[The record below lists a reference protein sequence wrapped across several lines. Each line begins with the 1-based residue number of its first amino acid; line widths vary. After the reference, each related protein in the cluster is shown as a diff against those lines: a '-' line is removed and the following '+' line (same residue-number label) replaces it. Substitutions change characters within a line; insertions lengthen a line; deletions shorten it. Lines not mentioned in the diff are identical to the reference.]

1 MRDELLYYYER
12 ELGFLRQMGADFAER
27 YPKVASRLALEAT
40 RCDDPHVERIIEAFS
55 FLAARL
61 HLKIDDEFPEI
72 TQALL
77 SLVYPHYLRP
87 IPAMSVA
94 EFRGDPKAGKIGS
107 SIRVPRGSTIFTR
120 PTGGVTCKFRS
131 CYETIIWPL
140 KITEAQWRTAD
151 RLDPPLKGTDA
162 VGVIR
167 LLLRCNPGITFN
179 EFRVPTLRF
188 YLYSDP
194 NLVYPLYELLCNNC
208 SGVLLRDPSVKGR
221 QKTIT
226 LPGSSLRPVGF
237 AEDESML
244 PYPRR
249 SFSGYRLLQEYFAF
263 PEKFLFVD
271 FNGLDMLTGRGFGD
285 TVELLFLISSIP
297 RQDQEQVFQ
306 TGIAPGIFKLN
317 CSPIVNL
324 FPQTAEPILHD
335 QTSYE
340 YPVIADVRRRESVDV
355 FSVDSVSAVSPRSHD
370 PVPYEAFYSFRH
382 GHARTR
388 DQVFWHV
395 SRREL
400 EGKLAG
406 TSPVWL
412 SLVDLAG
419 NPVRAEFET
428 LTLHCTC
435 TNGDLPS
442 RLPLGN
448 ERGDFDLDGDAT
460 VKQIVALRKPTQSTP
475 PPLGRNALW
484 RLISHLSLNYLSLV
498 DEGKDALQEILRL
511 YEFSGSP
518 WLERQIAGIS
528 KVNARRHLARVVS
541 DTGISFVK
549 GTRVEMELDEEQYV
563 GGGAYLFASV
573 MECFL
578 GQYVSMNSFSQLVA
592 KSTQREEIIRQWQ
605 PRAGQSILL

>member
-1 MRDELLYYYER
+1 VRDELLYYYER

-27 YPKVASRLALEAT
+27 YPKVASRLALERT

-77 SLVYPHYLRP
+77 NLVYPHYLRP

-107 SIRVPRGSTIFTR
+107 SIRVPRGATLYTR
-120 PTGGVTCKFRS
+120 PTGGVTCRFRS
-131 CYETIIWPL
+131 CYETTIWPL
-140 KITEAQWRTAD
+140 AVAEAQWRTPD
-151 RLDPPLKGTDA
+151 RLDPPLKGVDA
-162 VGVIR
+162 VAAIR
-167 LLLRCNPGITFN
+167 LLLKCNPGATFN
-179 EFRVPTLRF
+179 EVRVPSLRF
-188 YLYSDP
+188 YFYGEPS
-194 NLVYPLYELLCNNC
+194 LVYPLYELLSNNC
-208 SGVLLRDPSVKGR
+208 SGVLLRDPTLKGR
-221 QKTIT
+221 HKTIT
-226 LPGSSLRPVGF
+226 LQGSSLRPVGF
-237 AEDESML
+237 EEDESML

-249 SFSGYRLLQEYFAF
+249 SFGGYRLLQEYFAF
-263 PEKFLFVD
+263 PEKFLFMD
-271 FNGLDMLTGRGFGD
+271 LSGLEMLTGRGYGE
-285 TVELLFLISSIP
+285 TVEVVILISSLP
-297 RQDQEQVFQ
+297 RPEQEQVLQ
-306 TGIAPGIFKLN
+306 TGVVPGIFRLG

-340 YPVIADVRRRESVDV
+340 YPVIADVRRRDSVHV
-355 FSVDSVSAVSPRSHD
+355 FSVDSVKAASPRSHD
-370 PVPYEAFYSFRH
+370 PVPYEPFYSFRH

-412 SLVDLAG
+412 SLVDLSG

-448 ERGDFDLDGDAT
+448 ERGDFDLDGDAP
-460 VKQIVALRKPTQSTP
+460 VKQIVALRKPTPSVE

-498 DEGKDALQEILRL
+498 DEGKDAFQEILRL

-518 WLERQIAGIS
+518 WLERQIAGITKINS
-528 KVNARRHLARVVS
+528 KRHLARVVS

-563 GGGAYLFASV
+563 GGGAFLFASV
-573 MECFL
+573 MEYFL
-578 GQYVSMNSFSQLVA
+578 GQYVSMNSFSQLIA
-592 KSTQREEIIRQWQ
+592 KSAQRKEIIRQWQ

>member
-27 YPKVASRLALEAT
+27 YPKVASRLALEPT

-77 SLVYPHYLRP
+77 NLVYPHYLRP
-87 IPAMSVA
+87 VPAMSIA
-94 EFRGDPKAGKIGS
+94 EFRSDPKAGKVS
-107 SIRVPRGSTIFTR
+107 SAIRVPRGAVLYTR
-120 PTGGVTCKFRS
+120 PTSGVTCKFRS
-131 CYETIIWPL
+131 CYETVIWPVG
-140 KITEAQWRTAD
+140 IAEAQWRTPD
-151 RLDPPLKGTDA
+151 RLDPPLKGTEA
-162 VGVIR
+162 VAAIR
-167 LLLRCNPGITFN
+167 LLLKCNPGVTFN
-179 EFRVPTLRF
+179 ELRVPSLRF
-188 YLYSDP
+188 YLYSEP

-226 LPGSSLRPVGF
+226 LPGSALRPVGF

-249 SFSGYRLLQEYFAF
+249 SFTGYRLLQEYFAF
-263 PEKFLFVD
+263 PEKFLFMD
-271 FNGLDMLTGRGFGD
+271 FNGLDMLTARGFGE
-285 TVELLFLISSIP
+285 TVEVLILISSLP
-297 RQDQEQVFQ
+297 RPEQEQVLQ
-306 TGIAPGIFKLN
+306 TGIVPGIFRLG

-324 FPQTAEPILHD
+324 FPQTAEPILHE
-335 QTSYE
+335 QTRYE
-340 YPVIADVRRRESVDV
+340 YPVIADVRRRDSVHV
-355 FSVDSVSAVSPRSHD
+355 FSVDSVSAASPRSHD
-370 PVPYEAFYSFRH
+370 PVPYEPFYSFRH

-388 DQVFWHV
+388 DQVFWHI

-412 SLVDLAG
+412 SLVDVGG

-448 ERGDFDLDGDAT
+448 ERGDFDLEGDAP
-460 VKQIVALRKPTQSTP
+460 VRQIVALRKPTQSVP
-475 PPLGRNALW
+475 PPLGRSALW

-498 DEGKDALQEILRL
+498 DEGRDALQEILRL

-518 WLERQIAGIS
+518 WLERQIAGIT
-528 KVNARRHLARVVS
+528 KVSSRRHLARVVS

-563 GGGAYLFASV
+563 GGGAFLFASV
-573 MECFL
+573 MEYFL

-592 KSTQREEIIRQWQ
+592 KSGQRKEIIRQWQ

>member
-12 ELGFLRQMGADFAER
+12 ELGFVRQMGAEFAER
-27 YPKVASRLALEAT
+27 YPKVASRLALEKT

-77 SLVYPHYLRP
+77 NLVYPHYLRP
-87 IPAMSVA
+87 VPAMSIA
-94 EFRGDPKAGKIGS
+94 EYRSDPKAGKAS
-107 SIRVPRGSTIFTR
+107 AAIRVPRGAMLHAR
-120 PTGGVTCKFRS
+120 PAGGVTCKFRN
-131 CYETIIWPL
+131 CYETTIWPL
-140 KITEAQWRTAD
+140 SIAEAQWRTPD
-151 RLDPPLKGTDA
+151 RLDPPLKGTDSVA
-162 VGVIR
+162 VIR
-167 LLLRCNPGITFN
+167 MLLKCNPNTSFN
-179 EFRVPTLRF
+179 ELRVPSLRL
-188 YLYSDP
+188 YLYSEP

-208 SGVLLRDPSVKGR
+208 SGVMLRDPNVKGR
-221 QKTIT
+221 HRTIT

-263 PEKFLFVD
+263 PEKFLFID
-271 FNGLDMLTGRGFGD
+271 FNGLDMLTGRGFGE
-285 TVELLFLISSIP
+285 TVEVLFLIASLP
-297 RQDQEQVFQ
+297 RPEQEQVLQ
-306 TGIAPGIFKLN
+306 TGIVPAIFRLG

-340 YPVIADVRRRESVDV
+340 YPVIADVRRRESVEV
-355 FSVDSVSAVSPRSHD
+355 FSVDSVSAASPHSHD
-370 PVPYEAFYSFRH
+370 PVPYEPFYSFRH
-382 GHARTR
+382 GRARTKG
-388 DQVFWHV
+388 QVFWHV
-395 SRREL
+395 SRRDL

-412 SLVDLAG
+412 SLVDLGG

-448 ERGDFDLDGDAT
+448 ERGDFELDGD
-460 VKQIVALRKPTQSTP
+460 VPVRQIIALRKPSASVP

-498 DEGKDALQEILRL
+498 DEGRDAFQEILRL
-511 YEFSGSP
+511 YEFSSSP
-518 WLERQIAGIS
+518 WLERQISGITKIS
-528 KVNARRHLARVVS
+528 SRRHLARVVS

-549 GTRVEMELDEEQYV
+549 GTRVEIELDEEQYV
-563 GGGAYLFASV
+563 GGGVFLFASV
-573 MECFL
+573 MEYFL
-578 GQYVSMNSFSQLVA
+578 GQYVSMNSFSQLIA
-592 KSTQREEIIRQWQ
+592 KSNQRKAVIRQWQ

>member
-12 ELGFLRQMGADFAER
+12 ELGFVRQMGAEFAER
-27 YPKVASRLALEAT
+27 YPKVASRLALEKT

-77 SLVYPHYLRP
+77 NLVYPHYLRP
-87 IPAMSVA
+87 VPAMSIA
-94 EFRGDPKAGKIGS
+94 EYRSDPKAGKAS
-107 SIRVPRGSTIFTR
+107 AAIRVPRGAMLHAR
-120 PTGGVTCKFRS
+120 PAGGVTCKFRN
-131 CYETIIWPL
+131 CYETTIWPL
-140 KITEAQWRTAD
+140 SIAEAQWRTPD
-151 RLDPPLKGTDA
+151 RLDPPLKGTDSVA
-162 VGVIR
+162 AIR
-167 LLLRCNPGITFN
+167 MLLKCNPNTSFN
-179 EFRVPTLRF
+179 ELRVPSLRL
-188 YLYSDP
+188 YLYSEP

-208 SGVLLRDPSVKGR
+208 SGVMLRDPNVKGR
-221 QKTIT
+221 HRTIT

-263 PEKFLFVD
+263 PEKFLFID
-271 FNGLDMLTGRGFGD
+271 FNGLDMLTGRGFGE
-285 TVELLFLISSIP
+285 TVEVLFLIASLP
-297 RQDQEQVFQ
+297 RPEQEQVLQ
-306 TGIAPGIFKLN
+306 TGIVPAIFRLG

-340 YPVIADVRRRESVDV
+340 YPVIADVRRRESVEV
-355 FSVDSVSAVSPRSHD
+355 FSVDSVSAASPHSHD
-370 PVPYEAFYSFRH
+370 PVPYEPFYSFRH
-382 GHARTR
+382 GRARTK

-395 SRREL
+395 SRRDL

-412 SLVDLAG
+412 SLVDLGG

-448 ERGDFDLDGDAT
+448 ERGDFELDGD
-460 VKQIVALRKPTQSTP
+460 VPVRQIIALRKPTASVP

-498 DEGKDALQEILRL
+498 DEGRDAFQEILRL
-511 YEFSGSP
+511 YEFSSSP
-518 WLERQIAGIS
+518 WLERQISGITKIS
-528 KVNARRHLARVVS
+528 SRRHLARVVS

-549 GTRVEMELDEEQYV
+549 GTRVEIELDEEQYV
-563 GGGAYLFASV
+563 GGGVFLFASV
-573 MECFL
+573 MEYFL
-578 GQYVSMNSFSQLVA
+578 GQYVSMNSFSQLIA
-592 KSTQREEIIRQWQ
+592 KSNQRKAVIRQWQ